1 MKYKSEDI
9 DLLIDSLKIEEVV
22 GEFVEL
28 KKSGANY
35 KGLCPFHPDTTP
47 SFMVSPSKN
56 ICKCFVCG
64 AGGNPIS
71 FYSQYKKISFI
82 EAVEELSKKYAI
94 PIKSLENNNLKQ
106 QESYEKYYEIMKEA
120 HLFYKN
126 SIFSNQGREALE
138 YLSNRK
144 LNPKVIKE
152 NGLGFAPNKWSELN
166 DYLVSKGY
174 ESKDLLKLGLIK
186 EGDNGNNYDTFRN
199 RIIFPIFSIKG
210 DVIAFGGRTLE
221 KDKETPKY
229 INSPDTPIF
238 KKGKNLYGLER
249 SGVIR
254 KKNYAMLMEGY
265 MDVLSAYLYGF
276 DVALAPLGT
285 ALTEEQGVLLKKYTS
300 NIILSFDSDGPGQS
314 ATERAGLI
322 LKSLGFNIRILQL
335 EGAKDPDEYLKQ
347 FGKESFLKCV
357 KNSVEIF
364 DFLFKYYLKDYD
376 LNTMMFKQNFI
387 NRFKEFFQCV
397 ETELEKTLY
406 LDRLSKEIDVDK
418 NILKEILI
426 DKNRKKSRKFEEDLV
441 NINIGEKS
449 EIINRVEK
457 DTLFLILAKREYFKY
472 FSDKNIKGS
481 LTKKVF
487 QYLIQHKEID
497 REDSTLN
504 LSQNLELTS
513 EELEQWQ
520 LLICTLIENISND
533 KKIEELLT
541 ETFLSWFKQEIDS
554 SYRKVKGMDLIEG
567 LLLTNKIKQLEIKL
581 SRVNSF
587 DEIKEIYDNF
597 KELMKLNTRGIKVF
611 FTDIDKMKEQML
623 EELKVS
629 SK

>member
-1 MKYKSEDI
+1 MKYKTEDI

-28 KKSGANY
+28 KKAGANY

-71 FYSQYKKISFI
+71 FYSQYKKISFL
-82 EAVEELSKKYAI
+82 EAIEELSKKYGI
-94 PIKSLENNNLKQ
+94 PIKGIDNNSIKHQDN
-106 QESYEKYYEIMKEA
+106 YEKYYEIMREA
-120 HLFYKN
+120 HNFYKDM
-126 SIFSNQGREALE
+126 IFSNQGRVALE
-138 YLSNRK
+138 YLAGRK
-144 LNPKVIKE
+144 LNPKIIKE
-152 NGLGFAPNKWSELN
+152 NGLGFAPDRWSELN
-166 DYLVSKGY
+166 DYLLSKGY

-186 EGDNGNNYDTFRN
+186 EGENGNNYDVFRN
-199 RIIFPIFSIKG
+199 RIMFPIYSTKG
-210 DVIAFGGRTLE
+210 EVIAFGGRTLE

-249 SGVIR
+249 SGIIR

-265 MDVLSAYLYGF
+265 MDVLSAYIYGF

-285 ALTEEQGVLLKKYTS
+285 ALTEEQGILLKKYTS
-300 NIILSFDSDGPGQS
+300 NIILSFDSDAPGQA

-322 LKSLGFNIRILQL
+322 LKSLGFNIRILKL

-364 DFLFKYYLKDYD
+364 DFLFSYYLKEYD
-376 LNTMMFKQNFI
+376 LSNMMSKQNFI

-397 ETELEKTLY
+397 DTELEKTLY
-406 LDRLSKEIDVDK
+406 LDRLSKELEIEKD
-418 NILKEILI
+418 ILKDILI

-441 NINIGEKS
+441 NINMGEES

-457 DTLFLILAKREYFKY
+457 DTVFLILANRKNFDYFR
-472 FSDKNIKGS
+472 DKNIKGS
-481 LTKKVF
+481 LTKKIY
-487 QYLIQHKEID
+487 QYLKSSEADESVVNIPEHI
-497 REDSTLN
+497 
-504 LSQNLELTS
+504 ELTS
-513 EELEQWQ
+513 QEMEQWQ
-520 LLICTLIENISND
+520 LIICSLIENSSNE
-533 KKIEELLT
+533 KKIEELLK
-541 ETFLSWFKQEIDS
+541 ETFLSWFKQEIES
-554 SYRKVKGMDLIEG
+554 SYRRVKSMDLVTG
-567 LLLTNKIKQLEIKL
+567 LMLVNKIKQLEIAL
-581 SRVNSF
+581 SKTNSF
-587 DEIKEIYDNF
+587 DEIENMYKNF
-597 KELMKLNTRGIKVF
+597 KEIVN
-611 FTDIDKMKEQML
+611 
-623 EELKVS
+623 
-629 SK
+629 

>member
-1 MKYKSEDI
+1 MKYKTEDI

-28 KKSGANY
+28 KKAGANY

-71 FYSQYKKISFI
+71 FYSQYKKISFL
-82 EAVEELSKKYAI
+82 EAIEELSKKYGI
-94 PIKSLENNNLKQ
+94 PIKGIDNNSIKQ
-106 QESYEKYYEIMKEA
+106 QDNYEKYYEIMREA
-120 HLFYKN
+120 HNFYKDM
-126 SIFSNQGREALE
+126 IFSNQGRVALE
-138 YLSNRK
+138 YLAGRK
-144 LNPKVIKE
+144 LNPKIIKE
-152 NGLGFAPNKWSELN
+152 NGLGFAPDRWSELN
-166 DYLVSKGY
+166 DYLLSKGY

-186 EGDNGNNYDTFRN
+186 EGENGNNYDVFRN
-199 RIIFPIFSIKG
+199 RIMFPIYSTKG
-210 DVIAFGGRTLE
+210 EVIAFGGRTLE

-249 SGVIR
+249 SGIIR

-265 MDVLSAYLYGF
+265 MDVLSAYIYGF

-285 ALTEEQGVLLKKYTS
+285 ALTEEQGILLKKYTS
-300 NIILSFDSDGPGQS
+300 NIILSFDSDAPGQA

-322 LKSLGFNIRILQL
+322 LKSLGFNIRILKL

-364 DFLFKYYLKDYD
+364 DFLFNYYLKEYD
-376 LNTMMFKQNFI
+376 LSNMMSKQNFI

-397 ETELEKTLY
+397 DTELEKTLY
-406 LDRLSKEIDVDK
+406 LDRLSKELEIEKD
-418 NILKEILI
+418 ILKDILI

-441 NINIGEKS
+441 NINMGEES

-457 DTLFLILAKREYFKY
+457 DTVFLILANRKY
-472 FSDKNIKGS
+472 FDYFRDKNIKGS
-481 LTKKVF
+481 LTKKIY
-487 QYLIQHKEID
+487 QYLKSSEADESVVNIPEHI
-497 REDSTLN
+497 
-504 LSQNLELTS
+504 ELTS
-513 EELEQWQ
+513 QEMEQWQ
-520 LLICTLIENISND
+520 LIICSLIENSSNE
-533 KKIEELLT
+533 KKIEELLK
-541 ETFLSWFKQEIDS
+541 ETFLSWFKQEIES
-554 SYRKVKGMDLIEG
+554 SYRRVKSLDLVTG
-567 LLLTNKIKQLEIKL
+567 LMLVNKIKQLEIAL
-581 SRVNSF
+581 SKTNSF
-587 DEIKEIYDNF
+587 DEIENMYKNF
-597 KELMKLNTRGIKVF
+597 KEIVN
-611 FTDIDKMKEQML
+611 
-623 EELKVS
+623 
-629 SK
+629 

>member
-1 MKYKSEDI
+1 MKYKTEDI

-28 KKSGANY
+28 KKAGANY

-71 FYSQYKKISFI
+71 FYSQYKKISFL
-82 EAVEELSKKYAI
+82 EAIEELSKKYGI
-94 PIKSLENNNLKQ
+94 PIKGIDNNSIKQ
-106 QESYEKYYEIMKEA
+106 QDNYEKYYEIMREA
-120 HLFYKN
+120 HNFYKDM
-126 SIFSNQGREALE
+126 IFSNQGRVALE
-138 YLSNRK
+138 YLAGRK
-144 LNPKVIKE
+144 LNPKIIKE
-152 NGLGFAPNKWSELN
+152 NGLGFAPDRWSELN
-166 DYLVSKGY
+166 DYLLSKGY

-186 EGDNGNNYDTFRN
+186 EGENGNNYDVFRN
-199 RIIFPIFSIKG
+199 RIMFPIYSTKG
-210 DVIAFGGRTLE
+210 EVIAFGGRTLE

-249 SGVIR
+249 SGIIR

-265 MDVLSAYLYGF
+265 MDVLSAYIYGF

-285 ALTEEQGVLLKKYTS
+285 ALTEEQGILLKKYTS
-300 NIILSFDSDGPGQS
+300 NIILSFDSDAPGQA

-322 LKSLGFNIRILQL
+322 LKSLGFNIRILKL

-364 DFLFKYYLKDYD
+364 DFLFNYYLKEYD
-376 LNTMMFKQNFI
+376 LSNMMSKQNFI

-397 ETELEKTLY
+397 DTELEKILY
-406 LDRLSKEIDVDK
+406 LDRLSKELEIEKD
-418 NILKEILI
+418 ILKDILI

-441 NINIGEKS
+441 NINMGEES

-457 DTLFLILAKREYFKY
+457 DTVFLILANRKY
-472 FSDKNIKGS
+472 FDYFRDKNIKGS
-481 LTKKVF
+481 LTKKIY
-487 QYLIQHKEID
+487 QYLKSSEADESVVNIPEHI
-497 REDSTLN
+497 
-504 LSQNLELTS
+504 ELTS
-513 EELEQWQ
+513 QEMEQWQ
-520 LLICTLIENISND
+520 LIICSLIENSSNE
-533 KKIEELLT
+533 KKIEELLK
-541 ETFLSWFKQEIDS
+541 ETFLSWFKQEIES
-554 SYRKVKGMDLIEG
+554 SYRRVKSMDLVTG
-567 LLLTNKIKQLEIKL
+567 LMLVNKIKQLEIAL
-581 SRVNSF
+581 SKTNSF
-587 DEIKEIYDNF
+587 DEIENMYKNF
-597 KELMKLNTRGIKVF
+597 KEIVN
-611 FTDIDKMKEQML
+611 
-623 EELKVS
+623 
-629 SK
+629 

>member
-1 MKYKSEDI
+1 MKYKTEDI

-28 KKSGANY
+28 KKAGANY

-71 FYSQYKKISFI
+71 FYSQYKKISFL
-82 EAVEELSKKYAI
+82 EAIEELSKKYGI
-94 PIKSLENNNLKQ
+94 PIKGIDNNSIKQ
-106 QESYEKYYEIMKEA
+106 QDNYEKYYEIMREA
-120 HLFYKN
+120 HNFYKDM
-126 SIFSNQGREALE
+126 IFSNQGRVALE
-138 YLSNRK
+138 YLAGRK
-144 LNPKVIKE
+144 LNPKIIKE
-152 NGLGFAPNKWSELN
+152 NGLGFAPDRWSELN
-166 DYLVSKGY
+166 DYLLSKGY

-186 EGDNGNNYDTFRN
+186 EGENGNNYDVFRN
-199 RIIFPIFSIKG
+199 RIIFPIYSTKG
-210 DVIAFGGRTLE
+210 EVIAFGGRTLE

-249 SGVIR
+249 SGIIR

-265 MDVLSAYLYGF
+265 MDVLSAYIYGF

-285 ALTEEQGVLLKKYTS
+285 ALTEEQGILLKKYTS
-300 NIILSFDSDGPGQS
+300 NIILSFDSDAPGQV

-322 LKSLGFNIRILQL
+322 LKSLGFNIRILKL

-364 DFLFKYYLKDYD
+364 DFLFSYYLKEYD
-376 LNTMMFKQNFI
+376 LSNMMSKQNFI

-397 ETELEKTLY
+397 DTELEKTLY
-406 LDRLSKEIDVDK
+406 LDRLSKELEIEKD
-418 NILKEILI
+418 ILKDILI

-441 NINIGEKS
+441 NINMGEES

-457 DTLFLILAKREYFKY
+457 DTVFLILANRKNFDYFR
-472 FSDKNIKGS
+472 DKNIKGS
-481 LTKKVF
+481 LTKKIY
-487 QYLIQHKEID
+487 QYLKSSEADESVVNIPEHI
-497 REDSTLN
+497 
-504 LSQNLELTS
+504 ELTS
-513 EELEQWQ
+513 QEMEQWQ
-520 LLICTLIENISND
+520 LIICSLIENSSNE
-533 KKIEELLT
+533 KKIEELLK
-541 ETFLSWFKQEIDS
+541 ETFLSWFKQEIES
-554 SYRKVKGMDLIEG
+554 SYRRVKSMDLVTG
-567 LLLTNKIKQLEIKL
+567 LMLVNKIKQLEIAL
-581 SRVNSF
+581 SKTNSF
-587 DEIKEIYDNF
+587 DEIENMYKNF
-597 KELMKLNTRGIKVF
+597 KEIVN
-611 FTDIDKMKEQML
+611 
-623 EELKVS
+623 
-629 SK
+629 

>member
-1 MKYKSEDI
+1 MKYKTEDI

-28 KKSGANY
+28 KKAGANY

-71 FYSQYKKISFI
+71 FYSQYKKISFL
-82 EAVEELSKKYAI
+82 EAIEELSKKYGI
-94 PIKSLENNNLKQ
+94 PIKGIDNNSIKQ
-106 QESYEKYYEIMKEA
+106 QDNYEKYYEIMREA
-120 HLFYKN
+120 HNFYKEM
-126 SIFSNQGREALE
+126 IFSNQGRVALE
-138 YLSNRK
+138 YLAGRK
-144 LNPKVIKE
+144 LNPKIIKE
-152 NGLGFAPNKWSELN
+152 NGLGFAPDRWSELN
-166 DYLVSKGY
+166 DYLLSKGY

-186 EGDNGNNYDTFRN
+186 EGENGNNYDVFRN
-199 RIIFPIFSIKG
+199 RIMFPIYSTKG
-210 DVIAFGGRTLE
+210 EVIAFGGRTLE

-249 SGVIR
+249 SGIIR

-265 MDVLSAYLYGF
+265 MDVLSAYIYGF

-285 ALTEEQGVLLKKYTS
+285 ALTEEQGILLKKYTS
-300 NIILSFDSDGPGQS
+300 NIILSFDSDAPGQA

-322 LKSLGFNIRILQL
+322 LKSLGFNIRILKL

-364 DFLFKYYLKDYD
+364 DFLFNYYLKEYD
-376 LNTMMFKQNFI
+376 LSNMMSKQNFI

-397 ETELEKTLY
+397 DTELEKTLY
-406 LDRLSKEIDVDK
+406 LDRLSKELEIEKD
-418 NILKEILI
+418 ILKDILI

-441 NINIGEKS
+441 NINMGEES

-457 DTLFLILAKREYFKY
+457 DTVFLILANRKNFDYFR
-472 FSDKNIKGS
+472 DKNIKGS
-481 LTKKVF
+481 LTKKIY
-487 QYLIQHKEID
+487 QYLKSSEADESVVNIPEHI
-497 REDSTLN
+497 
-504 LSQNLELTS
+504 ELTS
-513 EELEQWQ
+513 QEMEQWQ
-520 LLICTLIENISND
+520 LIICSLIENSSNE
-533 KKIEELLT
+533 KKIEELLK
-541 ETFLSWFKQEIDS
+541 ETFLSWFKQEIES
-554 SYRKVKGMDLIEG
+554 SYRRVKSMDLVTG
-567 LLLTNKIKQLEIKL
+567 LMLVNKIKQLEIAL
-581 SRVNSF
+581 SKTNSF
-587 DEIKEIYDNF
+587 DEIENMYKNF
-597 KELMKLNTRGIKVF
+597 KEIVN
-611 FTDIDKMKEQML
+611 
-623 EELKVS
+623 
-629 SK
+629 

>member
-1 MKYKSEDI
+1 MKYKTEDI

-28 KKSGANY
+28 KKAGANY

-71 FYSQYKKISFI
+71 FYSQYKKISFL
-82 EAVEELSKKYAI
+82 EAIEELSKKYGI
-94 PIKSLENNNLKQ
+94 PIKGIDNNSIKQ
-106 QESYEKYYEIMKEA
+106 QDNYEKYYEIMREA
-120 HLFYKN
+120 HNFYKDM
-126 SIFSNQGREALE
+126 IFSNQGRVALE
-138 YLSNRK
+138 YLAGRK
-144 LNPKVIKE
+144 LNPKIIKE
-152 NGLGFAPNKWSELN
+152 NGLGFAPDRWSELN
-166 DYLVSKGY
+166 DYLLSKGY

-186 EGDNGNNYDTFRN
+186 EGENGNNYDVFRN
-199 RIIFPIFSIKG
+199 RIMFPIYSTKG
-210 DVIAFGGRTLE
+210 EIIAFGGRTLE

-249 SGVIR
+249 SGIIR

-265 MDVLSAYLYGF
+265 MDVLSAYIYGF

-285 ALTEEQGVLLKKYTS
+285 ALTEEQGILLKKYTS
-300 NIILSFDSDGPGQS
+300 NIILSFDSDAPGQA

-322 LKSLGFNIRILQL
+322 LKSLGFNIRILKL

-364 DFLFKYYLKDYD
+364 DFLFNYYLKEYD
-376 LNTMMFKQNFI
+376 LSNMMSKQNFI

-397 ETELEKTLY
+397 DTELEKTLY
-406 LDRLSKEIDVDK
+406 LDRLSKELEIEKD
-418 NILKEILI
+418 ILKDILI

-441 NINIGEKS
+441 NINMGEES

-457 DTLFLILAKREYFKY
+457 DTVFLILANRKY
-472 FSDKNIKGS
+472 FDYFRDKNIKGS
-481 LTKKVF
+481 LTKKIY
-487 QYLIQHKEID
+487 QYLKSSEADESVVNIPEHI
-497 REDSTLN
+497 
-504 LSQNLELTS
+504 ELTS
-513 EELEQWQ
+513 QEMEQWQ
-520 LLICTLIENISND
+520 LIICSLIENSSNE
-533 KKIEELLT
+533 KKIEELLK
-541 ETFLSWFKQEIDS
+541 ETFLSWFKQEIES
-554 SYRKVKGMDLIEG
+554 SYRRVKSMDLVTG
-567 LLLTNKIKQLEIKL
+567 LMLVNKIKQLEIAL
-581 SRVNSF
+581 SKTNSF
-587 DEIKEIYDNF
+587 DEIENMYKNF
-597 KELMKLNTRGIKVF
+597 KEIVN
-611 FTDIDKMKEQML
+611 
-623 EELKVS
+623 
-629 SK
+629 

>member
-1 MKYKSEDI
+1 MKYKTEDI

-28 KKSGANY
+28 KKAGANY

-71 FYSQYKKISFI
+71 FYSQYKKISFL
-82 EAVEELSKKYAI
+82 EAIEELSKKYGI
-94 PIKSLENNNLKQ
+94 PIKGIDNNSIKQ
-106 QESYEKYYEIMKEA
+106 QDNYEKYYEIMREA
-120 HLFYKN
+120 HNFYKDM
-126 SIFSNQGREALE
+126 IFSNQGRVALE
-138 YLSNRK
+138 YLAGRK
-144 LNPKVIKE
+144 LNPKTIKE
-152 NGLGFAPNKWSELN
+152 NGLGFAPDRWSELN
-166 DYLVSKGY
+166 DYLLSKGY

-186 EGDNGNNYDTFRN
+186 EGENGNNYDVFRN
-199 RIIFPIFSIKG
+199 RIMFPIYSTKG
-210 DVIAFGGRTLE
+210 EVIAFGGRTLE

-249 SGVIR
+249 SGIIR

-265 MDVLSAYLYGF
+265 MDVLSAYIYGF

-285 ALTEEQGVLLKKYTS
+285 ALTEEQGILLKKYTS
-300 NIILSFDSDGPGQS
+300 NIILSFDSDAPGQV

-322 LKSLGFNIRILQL
+322 LKSLGFNIRILKL

-364 DFLFKYYLKDYD
+364 DFLFSYYLKEYD
-376 LNTMMFKQNFI
+376 LSNMMSKQNFI

-397 ETELEKTLY
+397 DTELEKTLY
-406 LDRLSKEIDVDK
+406 LDRLSKELEIEKD
-418 NILKEILI
+418 ILKDILI

-441 NINIGEKS
+441 NINMGEES

-457 DTLFLILAKREYFKY
+457 DTVFLILANRKY
-472 FSDKNIKGS
+472 FDYFRDKNIKGS
-481 LTKKVF
+481 LTKKIY
-487 QYLIQHKEID
+487 QYLKSSEADESVVNIPEHI
-497 REDSTLN
+497 
-504 LSQNLELTS
+504 ELTS
-513 EELEQWQ
+513 QEMEQWQ
-520 LLICTLIENISND
+520 LIICSLIENSSNE
-533 KKIEELLT
+533 KKIEELLK
-541 ETFLSWFKQEIDS
+541 ETFLSWFKQEIES
-554 SYRKVKGMDLIEG
+554 SYRRVKSMDLVTG
-567 LLLTNKIKQLEIKL
+567 LMLVNKIKQLEIAL
-581 SRVNSF
+581 SKTNSF
-587 DEIKEIYDNF
+587 DEIENMYKNF
-597 KELMKLNTRGIKVF
+597 KEIIN
-611 FTDIDKMKEQML
+611 
-623 EELKVS
+623 
-629 SK
+629 

>member
-1 MKYKSEDI
+1 MKYKTEDI

-28 KKSGANY
+28 KKAGANY

-71 FYSQYKKISFI
+71 FYSQYKKISFL
-82 EAVEELSKKYAI
+82 EAIEELSKKYGI
-94 PIKSLENNNLKQ
+94 PIKGIDNNSIKQ
-106 QESYEKYYEIMKEA
+106 QDNYEKYYEIMREA
-120 HLFYKN
+120 HNFYKDM
-126 SIFSNQGREALE
+126 IFSNQGRVALE
-138 YLSNRK
+138 YLAGRK
-144 LNPKVIKE
+144 LNPKIIKE
-152 NGLGFAPNKWSELN
+152 NGLGFAPDRWSELN
-166 DYLVSKGY
+166 DYLLSKGY

-186 EGDNGNNYDTFRN
+186 EGENGNNYDVFRN
-199 RIIFPIFSIKG
+199 RIMFPIYSTKG
-210 DVIAFGGRTLE
+210 EVIAFGGRTLE

-249 SGVIR
+249 SGIIR

-265 MDVLSAYLYGF
+265 MDVLSAYIYGF

-285 ALTEEQGVLLKKYTS
+285 ALTEEQGILLKKYTS
-300 NIILSFDSDGPGQS
+300 NIILSFDSDAPGQA

-322 LKSLGFNIRILQL
+322 LKSLGFNIRILKL

-364 DFLFKYYLKDYD
+364 DFLFNYYLKEYD
-376 LNTMMFKQNFI
+376 LSNMMSKQNFI

-397 ETELEKTLY
+397 DTELEKTLY
-406 LDRLSKEIDVDK
+406 LDRLSKELEIEKD
-418 NILKEILI
+418 ILKDILI

-441 NINIGEKS
+441 NINMGEES

-457 DTLFLILAKREYFKY
+457 DTVFLILANRKNFDYFR
-472 FSDKNIKGS
+472 DKNIKGS
-481 LTKKVF
+481 LTKKIY
-487 QYLIQHKEID
+487 QYLKSSEADESVVNIPEHI
-497 REDSTLN
+497 
-504 LSQNLELTS
+504 ELTS
-513 EELEQWQ
+513 QEMEQWQ
-520 LLICTLIENISND
+520 LIICSLIENSSNE
-533 KKIEELLT
+533 KKIEELLK
-541 ETFLSWFKQEIDS
+541 ETFLSWFKQEIES
-554 SYRKVKGMDLIEG
+554 SYRRVKSMDLVTG
-567 LLLTNKIKQLEIKL
+567 LMLVNKIKQLEIAL
-581 SRVNSF
+581 SKTNSF
-587 DEIKEIYDNF
+587 DEIENMYKNF
-597 KELMKLNTRGIKVF
+597 KEIVN
-611 FTDIDKMKEQML
+611 
-623 EELKVS
+623 
-629 SK
+629 

>member
-1 MKYKSEDI
+1 MKYKTEDI

-28 KKSGANY
+28 KKAGANY

-71 FYSQYKKISFI
+71 FYSQYKKISFL
-82 EAVEELSKKYAI
+82 EAIEELSKKYGI
-94 PIKSLENNNLKQ
+94 PIKGIDNNSIKQ
-106 QESYEKYYEIMKEA
+106 QDNYEKYYEIMREA
-120 HLFYKN
+120 HNFYKDM
-126 SIFSNQGREALE
+126 IFSNQGRVALE
-138 YLSNRK
+138 YLAGRK
-144 LNPKVIKE
+144 LNPKIIKE
-152 NGLGFAPNKWSELN
+152 NGLGFAPDRWSELN
-166 DYLVSKGY
+166 DYLLSKGY

-186 EGDNGNNYDTFRN
+186 EGENGNNYDVFRN
-199 RIIFPIFSIKG
+199 RIMFPIYSTKG
-210 DVIAFGGRTLE
+210 EVIAFGGRTLE

-249 SGVIR
+249 SGIIR

-265 MDVLSAYLYGF
+265 MDVLSAYIYGF

-285 ALTEEQGVLLKKYTS
+285 ALTEEQGILLKKYTS
-300 NIILSFDSDGPGQS
+300 NIILSFDSDAPGQA

-322 LKSLGFNIRILQL
+322 LKSLGFNIRILKL

-364 DFLFKYYLKDYD
+364 DFLFSYYLKEYD
-376 LNTMMFKQNFI
+376 LSNMMSKQNFI

-397 ETELEKTLY
+397 DTELEKILY
-406 LDRLSKEIDVDK
+406 LDRLSKELEIEKD
-418 NILKEILI
+418 ILKDILI

-441 NINIGEKS
+441 NINMGEES

-457 DTLFLILAKREYFKY
+457 DTVFLILANRKY
-472 FSDKNIKGS
+472 FDYFRDKNIKGS
-481 LTKKVF
+481 LTKKIY
-487 QYLIQHKEID
+487 QYLKSSEADESVVNIPEHI
-497 REDSTLN
+497 
-504 LSQNLELTS
+504 ELTS
-513 EELEQWQ
+513 QEMEQWQ
-520 LLICTLIENISND
+520 LIICSLIENSSNE
-533 KKIEELLT
+533 KKIEELLK
-541 ETFLSWFKQEIDS
+541 ETFLSWFKQEIES
-554 SYRKVKGMDLIEG
+554 SYRRVKSMDLVTG
-567 LLLTNKIKQLEIKL
+567 LMLVNKIKQLEIAL
-581 SRVNSF
+581 SKTNSF
-587 DEIKEIYDNF
+587 DEIENMYKNF
-597 KELMKLNTRGIKVF
+597 KEIIN
-611 FTDIDKMKEQML
+611 
-623 EELKVS
+623 
-629 SK
+629 

>member
-1 MKYKSEDI
+1 MKYKTEDI

-28 KKSGANY
+28 KKAGANY

-71 FYSQYKKISFI
+71 FYSQYKKISFL
-82 EAVEELSKKYAI
+82 EAIEELSKKYGI
-94 PIKSLENNNLKQ
+94 PIKGIDNNSIKQ
-106 QESYEKYYEIMKEA
+106 QDNYEKYYEIMRET
-120 HLFYKN
+120 HNFYKDM
-126 SIFSNQGREALE
+126 IFSNQGRVALE
-138 YLSNRK
+138 YLAGRK
-144 LNPKVIKE
+144 LNPKIIKE
-152 NGLGFAPNKWSELN
+152 NGLGFAPDRWSELN
-166 DYLVSKGY
+166 DYLLSKGY

-186 EGDNGNNYDTFRN
+186 EGENGNNYDVFRN
-199 RIIFPIFSIKG
+199 RIMFPIYSTKG
-210 DVIAFGGRTLE
+210 EVIAFGGRTLE

-249 SGVIR
+249 SGIIR

-265 MDVLSAYLYGF
+265 MDVLSAYIYGF

-285 ALTEEQGVLLKKYTS
+285 ALTEEQGILLKKYTS
-300 NIILSFDSDGPGQS
+300 NIILSFDSDAPGQA

-322 LKSLGFNIRILQL
+322 LKSLGFNIRILKL

-364 DFLFKYYLKDYD
+364 DFLFSYYLKEYD
-376 LNTMMFKQNFI
+376 LSNMMSKQNFI

-397 ETELEKTLY
+397 DTELEKTLY
-406 LDRLSKEIDVDK
+406 LDRLSKELEIEKD
-418 NILKEILI
+418 ILKDILI

-441 NINIGEKS
+441 NINMGEES

-457 DTLFLILAKREYFKY
+457 DTIFLILANRKHFDYFR
-472 FSDKNIKGS
+472 DKNIKGS
-481 LTKKVF
+481 LTKKIY
-487 QYLIQHKEID
+487 QYLKSSEADESVVNIPEHI
-497 REDSTLN
+497 
-504 LSQNLELTS
+504 ELTS
-513 EELEQWQ
+513 QEMEQWQ
-520 LLICTLIENISND
+520 LIICSLIENSSNE
-533 KKIEELLT
+533 KKIEELLK
-541 ETFLSWFKQEIDS
+541 ETFLSWFKQEIES
-554 SYRKVKGMDLIEG
+554 SYRRVKSMDLVTG
-567 LLLTNKIKQLEIKL
+567 LMLVNKIKQLEIAL
-581 SRVNSF
+581 SKTNSF
-587 DEIKEIYDNF
+587 DEIENMYKNF
-597 KELMKLNTRGIKVF
+597 KEIIN
-611 FTDIDKMKEQML
+611 
-623 EELKVS
+623 
-629 SK
+629 

>member
-1 MKYKSEDI
+1 MKYKTEDI

-28 KKSGANY
+28 KKAGANY

-71 FYSQYKKISFI
+71 FYSQYKKISFL
-82 EAVEELSKKYAI
+82 EAIEELSKKYGI
-94 PIKSLENNNLKQ
+94 PIKGIDNNSIKQ
-106 QESYEKYYEIMKEA
+106 QDNYEKYYEIMREA
-120 HLFYKN
+120 HNFYKDM
-126 SIFSNQGREALE
+126 IFSNQGRVALE
-138 YLSNRK
+138 YLAGRK
-144 LNPKVIKE
+144 LNPKIIKE
-152 NGLGFAPNKWSELN
+152 NGLGFAPDRWSELN
-166 DYLVSKGY
+166 DYLLSKGY

-186 EGDNGNNYDTFRN
+186 EGENGNNYDVFRN
-199 RIIFPIFSIKG
+199 RIMFPIYSTKG
-210 DVIAFGGRTLE
+210 EVIAFGGRTLE

-249 SGVIR
+249 SGIIR

-265 MDVLSAYLYGF
+265 MDVLSAYIYGF

-285 ALTEEQGVLLKKYTS
+285 ALTEEQGILLKKYTS
-300 NIILSFDSDGPGQS
+300 NIILSFDSDAPGQA

-322 LKSLGFNIRILQL
+322 LKSLGFNIRILKL

-364 DFLFKYYLKDYD
+364 DFLFSYYLKEYD
-376 LNTMMFKQNFI
+376 LSNMMSKQNFI

-397 ETELEKTLY
+397 DTELEKTLY
-406 LDRLSKEIDVDK
+406 LDRLSKELEIEKD
-418 NILKEILI
+418 ILKDILI

-441 NINIGEKS
+441 NINMGEES

-457 DTLFLILAKREYFKY
+457 DTVFLILANRKNFDYFR
-472 FSDKNIKGS
+472 DKNIKGS
-481 LTKKVF
+481 LTKKIY
-487 QYLIQHKEID
+487 QYLKSSEADESVVNIPEHI
-497 REDSTLN
+497 
-504 LSQNLELTS
+504 ELTS
-513 EELEQWQ
+513 QEMEQWQ
-520 LLICTLIENISND
+520 LIICSLIENSSNE
-533 KKIEELLT
+533 KKIEELLK
-541 ETFLSWFKQEIDS
+541 ETFLSWFKQEIES
-554 SYRKVKGMDLIEG
+554 SYRRVKSMDLVTG
-567 LLLTNKIKQLEIKL
+567 LMLVNKIKQLEIAL
-581 SRVNSF
+581 SKTNSF
-587 DEIKEIYDNF
+587 DEIENMYKNF
-597 KELMKLNTRGIKVF
+597 KEIVN
-611 FTDIDKMKEQML
+611 
-623 EELKVS
+623 
-629 SK
+629 

>member
-1 MKYKSEDI
+1 MKYKTEDI

-28 KKSGANY
+28 KKAGANY

-71 FYSQYKKISFI
+71 FYSQYKKISFL
-82 EAVEELSKKYAI
+82 EAIEELSKKYGI
-94 PIKSLENNNLKQ
+94 PIKGIDNNSIKHQDN
-106 QESYEKYYEIMKEA
+106 YEKYYEIMREA
-120 HLFYKN
+120 HNFYKDM
-126 SIFSNQGREALE
+126 IFSNQGRVALE
-138 YLSNRK
+138 YLAGRK
-144 LNPKVIKE
+144 LNPKIIKE
-152 NGLGFAPNKWSELN
+152 NGLGFAPDRWSELN
-166 DYLVSKGY
+166 DYLLSKGY

-186 EGDNGNNYDTFRN
+186 EGENGNNYDVFRN
-199 RIIFPIFSIKG
+199 RIMFPIYSTKG
-210 DVIAFGGRTLE
+210 EVIAFGGRTLE

-249 SGVIR
+249 SGIIR

-265 MDVLSAYLYGF
+265 MDVLSAYIYGF

-285 ALTEEQGVLLKKYTS
+285 ALTEEQGILLKKYTS
-300 NIILSFDSDGPGQS
+300 NIILSFDSDAPGQV

-322 LKSLGFNIRILQL
+322 LKSLGFNIRILKL

-364 DFLFKYYLKDYD
+364 DFLFSYYLKEYD
-376 LNTMMFKQNFI
+376 LSNMMSKQNFI

-397 ETELEKTLY
+397 DTELEKTLY
-406 LDRLSKEIDVDK
+406 LDRLSKELEIEKD
-418 NILKEILI
+418 ILKDILI

-441 NINIGEKS
+441 NINMREES

-457 DTLFLILAKREYFKY
+457 DTVFLILANRKY
-472 FSDKNIKGS
+472 FDYFRDKNIKGS
-481 LTKKVF
+481 LTKKIY
-487 QYLIQHKEID
+487 QYLKSSEADESVVNIPEHI
-497 REDSTLN
+497 
-504 LSQNLELTS
+504 ELTS
-513 EELEQWQ
+513 QEMEQWQ
-520 LLICTLIENISND
+520 LIICSLIENSSNE
-533 KKIEELLT
+533 KKIEELLK
-541 ETFLSWFKQEIDS
+541 ETFLSWFKQEIES
-554 SYRKVKGMDLIEG
+554 SYRRVKSMDLVTG
-567 LLLTNKIKQLEIKL
+567 LMLVNKIKQLEIAL
-581 SRVNSF
+581 SKTNSF
-587 DEIKEIYDNF
+587 DEIENMYKNF
-597 KELMKLNTRGIKVF
+597 KEIIN
-611 FTDIDKMKEQML
+611 
-623 EELKVS
+623 
-629 SK
+629 

>member
-1 MKYKSEDI
+1 MKYKTEDI

-28 KKSGANY
+28 KKAGANY

-71 FYSQYKKISFI
+71 FYSQYKKISFL
-82 EAVEELSKKYAI
+82 EAIEELSKKYGI
-94 PIKSLENNNLKQ
+94 PIKGIDNNSIKQ
-106 QESYEKYYEIMKEA
+106 QDNYEKYYEIMREA
-120 HLFYKN
+120 HNFYKDM
-126 SIFSNQGREALE
+126 IFSNQGRVALE
-138 YLSNRK
+138 YLAGRK
-144 LNPKVIKE
+144 LNPKIIKE
-152 NGLGFAPNKWSELN
+152 NGLGFAPDRWSELN
-166 DYLVSKGY
+166 DYLLSKGY

-186 EGDNGNNYDTFRN
+186 EGENGNNYDVFRN
-199 RIIFPIFSIKG
+199 RIMFPIYSTKG
-210 DVIAFGGRTLE
+210 EVIAFGGRTLE

-249 SGVIR
+249 SGIIR

-265 MDVLSAYLYGF
+265 MDVLSAYIYGF

-285 ALTEEQGVLLKKYTS
+285 ALTEEQGILLKKYTS
-300 NIILSFDSDGPGQS
+300 NIILSFDSDAPGQA

-322 LKSLGFNIRILQL
+322 LKSLGFNIRILKL

-364 DFLFKYYLKDYD
+364 DFLFSYYLKEYD
-376 LNTMMFKQNFI
+376 LSNMMSKQNFI

-397 ETELEKTLY
+397 DTELEKTLY
-406 LDRLSKEIDVDK
+406 LDRLSKELEIEKD
-418 NILKEILI
+418 ILKDILI

-441 NINIGEKS
+441 NINMGEES

-457 DTLFLILAKREYFKY
+457 DTVFLILANRKY
-472 FSDKNIKGS
+472 FDYFRDKNIKGS
-481 LTKKVF
+481 LTKKIY
-487 QYLIQHKEID
+487 QYLKSSEADESVVNIPEHI
-497 REDSTLN
+497 
-504 LSQNLELTS
+504 ELTS
-513 EELEQWQ
+513 QEMEQWQ
-520 LLICTLIENISND
+520 LIICSLIENSSNE
-533 KKIEELLT
+533 KKIEELLK
-541 ETFLSWFKQEIDS
+541 ETFLSWFKQEIES
-554 SYRKVKGMDLIEG
+554 SYRRVKSMDLVTG
-567 LLLTNKIKQLEIKL
+567 LMLVNKIKQLEIAL
-581 SRVNSF
+581 SKTNSF
-587 DEIKEIYDNF
+587 DEIENMYKNF
-597 KELMKLNTRGIKVF
+597 KEIIN
-611 FTDIDKMKEQML
+611 
-623 EELKVS
+623 
-629 SK
+629 

>member
-1 MKYKSEDI
+1 MKYKTEDI

-28 KKSGANY
+28 KKAGANY

-71 FYSQYKKISFI
+71 FYSQYKKISFL
-82 EAVEELSKKYAI
+82 EAIEELSKKYGI
-94 PIKSLENNNLKQ
+94 PIKGIDNNSIKQ
-106 QESYEKYYEIMKEA
+106 QDNYEKYYEIMREA
-120 HLFYKN
+120 HNFYKDM
-126 SIFSNQGREALE
+126 IFSNQGRVALE
-138 YLSNRK
+138 YLAGRK
-144 LNPKVIKE
+144 LNPKIIKE
-152 NGLGFAPNKWSELN
+152 NGLGFAPDRWSELN
-166 DYLVSKGY
+166 DYLLSKGY

-186 EGDNGNNYDTFRN
+186 EGENGNNYDVFRN
-199 RIIFPIFSIKG
+199 RIIFPIYSTKG
-210 DVIAFGGRTLE
+210 EVIAFGGRTLE

-249 SGVIR
+249 SGIIR

-265 MDVLSAYLYGF
+265 MDVLSAYIYGF

-285 ALTEEQGVLLKKYTS
+285 ALTEEQGILLKKYTS
-300 NIILSFDSDGPGQS
+300 NIILSFDSDAPGQA

-322 LKSLGFNIRILQL
+322 LKSLGFNIRILKL

-364 DFLFKYYLKDYD
+364 DFLFNYYLKEYD
-376 LNTMMFKQNFI
+376 LSNMMSKQNFI

-397 ETELEKTLY
+397 DTELEKTLY
-406 LDRLSKEIDVDK
+406 LDRLSKELEIEKD
-418 NILKEILI
+418 ILKDILI

-441 NINIGEKS
+441 NINMGEES

-457 DTLFLILAKREYFKY
+457 DTVFLILANRKY
-472 FSDKNIKGS
+472 FDYFRDKNIKGS
-481 LTKKVF
+481 LTKKIY
-487 QYLIQHKEID
+487 QYLKSSEADESVVNIPEHI
-497 REDSTLN
+497 
-504 LSQNLELTS
+504 ELTS
-513 EELEQWQ
+513 QEMEQWQ
-520 LLICTLIENISND
+520 LIICSLIENSSNE
-533 KKIEELLT
+533 KKIEELLK
-541 ETFLSWFKQEIDS
+541 ETFLSWFKQEIES
-554 SYRKVKGMDLIEG
+554 SYRRVKSLDLVTG
-567 LLLTNKIKQLEIKL
+567 LMLVNKIKQLEIAL
-581 SRVNSF
+581 SKTNSF
-587 DEIKEIYDNF
+587 DEIENMYKNF
-597 KELMKLNTRGIKVF
+597 KEIVN
-611 FTDIDKMKEQML
+611 
-623 EELKVS
+623 
-629 SK
+629 

>member
-144 LNPKVIKE
+144 LNTKVIKE

-221 KDKETPKY
+221 RDKETPKY

-285 ALTEEQGVLLKKYTS
+285 ALTEEQGALLKKYTS

-376 LNTMMFKQNFI
+376 LNNMMSKQNFI

-597 KELMKLNTRGIKVF
+597 KEIIN
-611 FTDIDKMKEQML
+611 
-623 EELKVS
+623 
-629 SK
+629 

>member
-1 MKYKSEDI
+1 MKYKTEDI

-28 KKSGANY
+28 KKAGANY

-71 FYSQYKKISFI
+71 FYSQYKKISFL
-82 EAVEELSKKYAI
+82 EAIEELSKKYGI
-94 PIKSLENNNLKQ
+94 PIKGIDNNSIKQ
-106 QESYEKYYEIMKEA
+106 QDNYEKYYEIMREA
-120 HLFYKN
+120 HNFYKDM
-126 SIFSNQGREALE
+126 IFSNQGRVALE
-138 YLSNRK
+138 YLAGRK
-144 LNPKVIKE
+144 LNPKIIKE
-152 NGLGFAPNKWSELN
+152 NGLGFAPDRWSELN
-166 DYLVSKGY
+166 DYLLSKGY

-186 EGDNGNNYDTFRN
+186 EGENGNNYDVFRN
-199 RIIFPIFSIKG
+199 RIMFPIYSIKG
-210 DVIAFGGRTLE
+210 EVIAFGGRTLE

-249 SGVIR
+249 SGIIR

-265 MDVLSAYLYGF
+265 MDVLSAYIYGF

-285 ALTEEQGVLLKKYTS
+285 ALTEEQGILLKKYTS
-300 NIILSFDSDGPGQS
+300 NIILSFDSDAPGQA

-322 LKSLGFNIRILQL
+322 LKSLGFNIRILKL

-364 DFLFKYYLKDYD
+364 DFLFSYYLKEYD
-376 LNTMMFKQNFI
+376 LSNMMSKQNFI

-397 ETELEKTLY
+397 DTELEKTLY
-406 LDRLSKEIDVDK
+406 LDRLSKELEIEKD
-418 NILKEILI
+418 ILKDILI

-441 NINIGEKS
+441 NINMGEES

-457 DTLFLILAKREYFKY
+457 DTVFLILANRKNFDYFR
-472 FSDKNIKGS
+472 DKNIKGS
-481 LTKKVF
+481 LTKKIY
-487 QYLIQHKEID
+487 QYLKSSEADESVVNIPEHI
-497 REDSTLN
+497 
-504 LSQNLELTS
+504 ELTS
-513 EELEQWQ
+513 QEMEQWQ
-520 LLICTLIENISND
+520 LIICSLIENSSNE
-533 KKIEELLT
+533 KKIEELLK
-541 ETFLSWFKQEIDS
+541 ETFLSWFKQEIES
-554 SYRKVKGMDLIEG
+554 SYRRVKSMDLVTG
-567 LLLTNKIKQLEIKL
+567 LMLVNKIKQLEIAL
-581 SRVNSF
+581 SKTNSF
-587 DEIKEIYDNF
+587 DEIENMYKNF
-597 KELMKLNTRGIKVF
+597 KEIVN
-611 FTDIDKMKEQML
+611 
-623 EELKVS
+623 
-629 SK
+629 

>member
-1 MKYKSEDI
+1 MKYKTEDI

-28 KKSGANY
+28 KKAGANY

-71 FYSQYKKISFI
+71 FYSQYKKISFL
-82 EAVEELSKKYAI
+82 EAIEELSKKYGI
-94 PIKSLENNNLKQ
+94 PIKGIDNNSIKQ
-106 QESYEKYYEIMKEA
+106 QDNYEKYYEIMREA
-120 HLFYKN
+120 HNFYKEM
-126 SIFSNQGREALE
+126 IFSNQGRVALE
-138 YLSNRK
+138 YLAGRK
-144 LNPKVIKE
+144 LNPKIIKE
-152 NGLGFAPNKWSELN
+152 NGLGFAPDRWSELN
-166 DYLVSKGY
+166 DYLLSKGY

-186 EGDNGNNYDTFRN
+186 EGENGNNYDVFRN
-199 RIIFPIFSIKG
+199 RIMFPIYSTKG
-210 DVIAFGGRTLE
+210 EVIAFGGRTLE

-249 SGVIR
+249 SGIIR

-265 MDVLSAYLYGF
+265 MDVLSAYIYGF

-285 ALTEEQGVLLKKYTS
+285 ALTEEQGILLKKYTS
-300 NIILSFDSDGPGQS
+300 NIILSFDSDAPGQA

-322 LKSLGFNIRILQL
+322 LKSLGFNIRILKL

-364 DFLFKYYLKDYD
+364 DFLFSYYLKEYD
-376 LNTMMFKQNFI
+376 LSNMMSKQNFI

-397 ETELEKTLY
+397 DTELEKTLY
-406 LDRLSKEIDVDK
+406 LDRLSKELEIEKD
-418 NILKEILI
+418 ILKDILI

-441 NINIGEKS
+441 NINMGEES

-457 DTLFLILAKREYFKY
+457 DTVFLILANRKHFDYFR
-472 FSDKNIKGS
+472 DKNIKGS
-481 LTKKVF
+481 LTKKIY
-487 QYLIQHKEID
+487 QYLKSSEADESVVNIPEHI
-497 REDSTLN
+497 
-504 LSQNLELTS
+504 ELTS
-513 EELEQWQ
+513 QEMEQWQ
-520 LLICTLIENISND
+520 LIICSLIENSSNE
-533 KKIEELLT
+533 KKIEELLK
-541 ETFLSWFKQEIDS
+541 ETFLSWFKQEIES
-554 SYRKVKGMDLIEG
+554 SYRRVKSMDLVTG
-567 LLLTNKIKQLEIKL
+567 LMLVNKIKQLEIAL
-581 SRVNSF
+581 SKTNSF
-587 DEIKEIYDNF
+587 DEIENMYKNF
-597 KELMKLNTRGIKVF
+597 KEIIN
-611 FTDIDKMKEQML
+611 
-623 EELKVS
+623 
-629 SK
+629 